1 MDILFSVFLM
11 GLLGGVHCL
20 GMCGGVV
27 ALLNAGLDKEIRLN
41 KTKTSS
47 YYFYYNFGRVL
58 SYVIIGALFGLVG
71 DLLSKSLEFDFFD
84 SVLRMLSGLLMVMV
98 GLYIANWSS
107 SIQILE
113 RIGSKLWVKI
123 QPITQKLLPIK
134 SSKSALIVGLFWGL
148 MPCGLV
154 YGALGFAIL
163 SSSAFNGGMVMLAF
177 GIGTLPSLL
186 LMAGF
191 STQLGYL
198 SKKPLIRK
206 VSGVLI
212 ILLGVIAIWTPL
224 MVTHIHTSNHTMHQ

>member
-1 MDILFSVFLM
+1 
-11 GLLGGVHCL
+11 
-20 GMCGGVV
+20 
-27 ALLNAGLDKEIRLN
+27 
-41 KTKTSS
+41 
-47 YYFYYNFGRVL
+47 
-58 SYVIIGALFGLVG
+58 
-71 DLLSKSLEFDFFD
+71 
-84 SVLRMLSGLLMVMV
+84 VMV

-134 SSKSALIVGLFWGL
+134 SLKSALIVDLFWGL

-224 MVTHIHTSNHTMHQ
+224 MVTHIHTPNHTMHQ